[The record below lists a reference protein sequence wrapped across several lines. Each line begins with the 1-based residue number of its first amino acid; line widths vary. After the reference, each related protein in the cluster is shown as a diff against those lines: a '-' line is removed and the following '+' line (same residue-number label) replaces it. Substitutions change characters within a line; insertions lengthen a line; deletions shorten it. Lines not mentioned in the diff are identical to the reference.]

1 MPFTVQ
7 DFHDLVRL
15 LEEHPEWQAE
25 LRRLLLSRELLEM
38 PARIQELLQAHR
50 AAEER
55 LRRIETAVAQLVES
69 RQETER
75 RLQRL
80 EATVAQLAKG
90 QEELRATVA
99 QLIESQ
105 QETERRL
112 QRLEATVAQLAKGQE
127 ELRATVAQLAKG
139 QEELRATVAQLI
151 ESQQETEQRLQRLE
165 ATVAQLAKGQ
175 EELRAT
181 VAQLIESQ
189 QETERRLQ
197 RLEATVAQLAKGQ
210 EELRATVAQL
220 AKGQEELRATV
231 AQLIESQQE
240 TERRLQR
247 LEATVAQLGDQMKT
261 LNKIMT
267 DFMSTD
273 LERQY
278 RENAPAYFGRLLRRI
293 RVLSSQHL
301 ADLLEDALDQGEI
314 TWRERDDVLEADVVL
329 RGRSREDG
337 TERYLVAEV
346 SWGVGSH
353 DVERASRRARILERV
368 LGQPVLA
375 AVAGKRIDP
384 AVEQYARE
392 MGVWQVVDGYIRPP
406 DQGAPKE

>member
-1 MPFTVQ
+1 
-7 DFHDLVRL
+7 
-15 LEEHPEWQAE
+15 
-25 LRRLLLSRELLEM
+25 
-38 PARIQELLQAHR
+38 
-50 AAEER
+50 
-55 LRRIETAVAQLVES
+55 
-69 RQETER
+69 
-75 RLQRL
+75 
-80 EATVAQLAKG
+80 
-90 QEELRATVA
+90 
-99 QLIESQ
+99 
-105 QETERRL
+105 
-112 QRLEATVAQLAKGQE
+112 
-127 ELRATVAQLAKG
+127 
-139 QEELRATVAQLI
+139 
-151 ESQQETEQRLQRLE
+151 
-165 ATVAQLAKGQ
+165 
-175 EELRAT
+175 
-181 VAQLIESQ
+181 
-189 QETERRLQ
+189 
-197 RLEATVAQLAKGQ
+197 
-210 EELRATVAQL
+210 
-220 AKGQEELRATV
+220 
-231 AQLIESQQE
+231 
-240 TERRLQR
+240 
-247 LEATVAQLGDQMKT
+247 MKT

-346 SWGVGSH
+346 SWGVGPH

>member
-1 MPFTVQ
+1 
-7 DFHDLVRL
+7 
-15 LEEHPEWQAE
+15 
-25 LRRLLLSRELLEM
+25 
-38 PARIQELLQAHR
+38 
-50 AAEER
+50 
-55 LRRIETAVAQLVES
+55 
-69 RQETER
+69 
-75 RLQRL
+75 
-80 EATVAQLAKG
+80 
-90 QEELRATVA
+90 
-99 QLIESQ
+99 
-105 QETERRL
+105 
-112 QRLEATVAQLAKGQE
+112 
-127 ELRATVAQLAKG
+127 
-139 QEELRATVAQLI
+139 
-151 ESQQETEQRLQRLE
+151 
-165 ATVAQLAKGQ
+165 
-175 EELRAT
+175 
-181 VAQLIESQ
+181 
-189 QETERRLQ
+189 
-197 RLEATVAQLAKGQ
+197 
-210 EELRATVAQL
+210 
-220 AKGQEELRATV
+220 
-231 AQLIESQQE
+231 
-240 TERRLQR
+240 
-247 LEATVAQLGDQMKT
+247 MKT

>member
-38 PARIQELLQAHR
+38 PVRIQELLQAHR

-127 ELRATVAQLAKG
+127 ELRV
-139 QEELRATVAQLI
+139 
-151 ESQQETEQRLQRLE
+151 
-165 ATVAQLAKGQ
+165 
-175 EELRAT
+175 T

-220 AKGQEELRATV
+220 ARGQEELRATV

-346 SWGVGSH
+346 SWGVGPH